1 VQWVDPTPLD
11 IDKETPTS
19 PYIER
24 QKTTATQ
31 RDTVPPQ
38 QRFGRFSA
46 EALVSAAPSLWFSG
60 ARLKMG

>member
-24 QKTTATQ
+24 QKTTAVQ

-46 EALVSAAPSLWFSG
+46 EALVSAAPSL
-60 ARLKMG
+60 